1 MGTSFLLCTDQITMS
16 NIGFPDVRLCYVVNL
31 PLVSKTNSS
40 PKPKQFAAHYKL
52 CGSMDERISNL
63 SVTNGRETCLDLQGW
78 PGGHCYEVQLFLTLD
93 IDGLEISLNTTAV
106 LEG

>member
-1 MGTSFLLCTDQITMS
+1 MR
-16 NIGFPDVRLCYVVNL
+16 NIGLPDVRLCYVVNL
-31 PLVSKTNSS
+31 PILSKATSL

-93 IDGLEISLNTTAV
+93 IDGLEISLNTTIV
-106 LEG
+106 QQGT